1 MQSHLPKLK
10 RACFFV
16 SYIQLGDEVLSAAE
30 ALTLLASYQM
40 LPQLC
45 RWLIVEK
52 EITSI
57 NLTQAEKT
65 HALEQ
70 FYQKNQLLTP
80 DAIALT
86 LKYYGMNEVQLEDL
100 ATRELKIE
108 KYKVT
113 TWGTKLEP
121 YFLQHKSQ
129 LDKVI
134 YSLIRVSEEEVAQEL
149 YFRIKAG
156 EQTFAECAK
165 QYSQGTE
172 AQTGGL
178 LGPVPISQ
186 PHPEIAQKLAI
197 SQVGQLW
204 PPLRIDNWVVIIKL
218 EKLIP
223 AQLDDAMRYALLNHF
238 FETWLNQQIEKTP
251 LSVFEDAPTPT
262 LIAK

>member
-1 MQSHLPKLK
+1 M
-10 RACFFV
+10 
-16 SYIQLGDEVLSAAE
+16 
-30 ALTLLASYQM
+30 LASSQM
-40 LPQLC
+40 LPQLG

-52 EITSI
+52 EIAQIDMT
-57 NLTQAEKT
+57 AKEKT
-65 HALEQ
+65 HAIEQ
-70 FYQKNQLLTP
+70 FHQKNQLTTP
-80 DAIALT
+80 EIIAST
-86 LKYYGMNEVQLEDL
+86 LKHYGMNEVQLEAL
-100 ATRELKIE
+100 ATREFRIE
-108 KYKVT
+108 KFKIA
-113 TWGTKLEP
+113 TWGAKLES
-121 YFLQHKSQ
+121 YFLQHKSG

-134 YSLIRVSEEEVAQEL
+134 YSLIRTADAEVAQEL

-178 LGPVPISQ
+178 LGPVPINQ

-204 PPLRIDNWVVIIKL
+204 PPLRIDSWVVIIKL

-238 FETWLNQQIEKTP
+238 FETWLNQQIEKTS
-251 LSVFEDAPTPT
+251 LSVLEDALTPT
-262 LIAK
+262 LVAK